1 MPSEFEDLIVKTL
14 ERLGGRSSLNSLAR
28 ALLTPRRNLYR
39 VLKRLKESGVVRMKC
54 WEVMTRRGKDLECEI
69 ELIRRGA

>member
-1 MPSEFEDLIVKTL
+1 MSSEFENLIVKTL
-14 ERLGGRSSLNSLAR
+14 ERLGGKSSLNSLAR

-39 VLKRLKESGVVRMKC
+39 ALKRLKESGVVRMKC
-54 WEVMTRRGKDLECEI
+54 REVMTRRGKDLECEI